1 MTPDTRNL
9 IAAASLSMLVLVGWQ
24 LYFVEPDLEAQR
36 AEYNAAQMQNE
47 GQNDLPSSSP
57 ASSQSGSSQ
66 SGGSQ
71 SAGASNNVTLGNV
84 GNRPSDDA
92 KRITIETP
100 LIKGSLTTKGA
111 RIDDVTLT
119 AYQETLED
127 GSPDI
132 TLLHKISD
140 SAPYFAEFGWIGDNS
155 DVTLPN
161 ADTIWTASSD
171 ELTPN
176 RDVTLTYDNGEGLL
190 FTRTLSID
198 EQYMMTI
205 TDEVTSALDETLRL
219 LPYGLIRRFGTPQTT
234 GIYILHEGPIGVVD
248 TTLKERSYGDLR
260 DETSEFTSE
269 EAGGWV
275 GFTDK
280 YWLTALIPAQEQ
292 MANFSMRALAGN
304 EDRYQTDYLG
314 APLVLAQGETIRY
327 EAHFFAGAKVLD
339 MIDDYAE
346 ELAIP
351 NFDLAIDFGWFYFMT
366 KPFFYAINWLY
377 GVFGNFGV
385 AILAFT
391 VLIRI
396 VLYPLAD
403 KSYRSM
409 AKMRALS
416 PKLTKMREQHKDDRQ
431 KLNQEMMALYRQEKV
446 NPAAGC
452 LPILLQI
459 PVFFALYKVLYV
471 SLEMRHAPFFGWIH
485 DLSEID
491 PTSIFNLFGLLP
503 YSTAYIPDFL
513 NIGLW
518 PVAMGLS
525 MFIQQKLNPPPPDPI
540 QAKIFQWM
548 PIAFTFLLAG
558 FPAGLVIYW
567 TWNNTL
573 SILQQWIIT
582 RRIEKA
588 MKA

>member
-1 MTPDTRNL
+1 MTPDTRNM
-9 IAAASLSMLVLVGWQ
+9 IAAASLSMLVLVMWQ
-24 LYFVEPDLEAQR
+24 LYFVEPELEQQR
-36 AEYNAAQMQNE
+36 SDFNAAQV
-47 GQNDLPSSSP
+47 QNDLPSASP
-57 ASSQSGSSQ
+57 EQGDAS
-66 SGGSQ
+66 
-71 SAGASNNVTLGNV
+71 AVNTATLQDMTA
-84 GNRPSDDA
+84 RPSDDA
-92 KRITIETP
+92 MRVAIDTP
-100 LIKGSLTTKGA
+100 LVKGSLTTKGA
-111 RIDDVTLT
+111 RIDDITLT
-119 AYQETLED
+119 AYQETLDED
-127 GSPDI
+127 ADDI
-132 TLLHKISD
+132 TLLRKISD
-140 SAPYFAEFGWIGDNS
+140 STPYFAEFGWIGDDTS
-155 DVTLPN
+155 IALPD
-161 ADTIWTASSD
+161 ASTIWTASS
-171 ELTPN
+171 EILSSGN
-176 RDVTLTYDNGEGLL
+176 DVTLSWDNGEGLI
-190 FTRTLSID
+190 FNRVLSID
-198 EQYMMTI
+198 DQYMITI
-205 TDEVTSALDETLRL
+205 RDEVTSATDETLRL
-219 LPYGLIRRFGTPQTT
+219 LPYGLIRRYGTPQTT

-248 TTLKERSYGDLR
+248 TTLKERGYDDLR
-260 DETSEFTSE
+260 SEVSEFKSE
-269 EAGGWV
+269 ENGGWV

-280 YWLTALIPAQEQ
+280 YWLTALIPNQAQKS
-292 MANFSMRALAGN
+292 NFTMRSLGGI
-304 EDRYQTDYLG
+304 EDRYQADYLG
-314 APLVLAQGETIRY
+314 APQILSKGQTISY
-327 EAHFFAGAKVLD
+327 ESHFFAGAKVLT
-339 MIDDYAE
+339 MIDAYSE

-366 KPFFYAINWLY
+366 KPFFYAINWLNSLL
-377 GVFGNFGV
+377 GNFGV

-391 VLIRI
+391 VFIRI

-416 PKLTKMREQHKDDRQ
+416 PKLTKMREQYKDDRQ

-471 SLEMRHAPFFGWIH
+471 SIEMRHAPFFGWIK
-485 DLSEID
+485 DLSEVD

-503 YSTAYIPDFL
+503 YSTALIPDFL

-518 PVAMGLS
+518 PIAMGLS

-573 SILQQWIIT
+573 SIIQQWYIT

-588 MKA
+588 MKS

>member
-1 MTPDTRNL
+1 
-9 IAAASLSMLVLVGWQ
+9 MLVLVMWQ

-36 AEYNAAQMQNE
+36 AEYNAAQVQD
-47 GQNDLPSSSP
+47 DLPSTSP
-57 ASSQSGSSQ
+57 DQ
-66 SGGSQ
+66 
-71 SAGASNNVTLGNV
+71 AGTNNATLGDV
-84 GNRPSDDA
+84 AERPVDDA
-92 KRITIETP
+92 MRIAIETP
-100 LIKGSLTTKGA
+100 LMKGSLTTKGA

-119 AYQETLED
+119 AYQETLDED
-127 GSPDI
+127 ADDV
-132 TLLHKISD
+132 TLLRKISD
-140 SAPYFAEFGWIGDNS
+140 TAPYFAEFGWIGDNTN
-155 DVTLPN
+155 VALPD
-161 ADTIWTASSD
+161 ASTIWSASSD
-171 ELTPN
+171 ILSPN
-176 RDVTLTYDNGEGLL
+176 NDVTLTWNNGEGLV
-190 FTRTLSID
+190 FTRLLSID
-198 EQYMMTI
+198 EQYMI
-205 TDEVTSALDETLRL
+205 TVTDQVTSELDNTLRL
-219 LPYGLIRRFGTPQTT
+219 LPYGLIRRFGTPATT

-248 TTLKERSYGDLR
+248 TTLKERTYDDLR
-260 DETSEFTSE
+260 DEASAFTSE
-269 EAGGWV
+269 ENGGWV

-280 YWLTALIPAQEQ
+280 YWLTALVPAQSQ
-292 MANFSMRALAGN
+292 KSNFSMRSLGGV
-304 EDRYQTDYLG
+304 EDRYQADYLG
-314 APLVLAQGETIRY
+314 APLVLSKGQTISY
-327 EAHFFAGAKVLD
+327 ESHFFAGAKVLT
-339 MIDDYAE
+339 MIDAYAE
-346 ELAIP
+346 ELKIP

-366 KPFFYAINWLY
+366 KPFFYAINWLN
-377 GVFGNFGV
+377 GLLGNFGV

-391 VLIRI
+391 VFIRL

-416 PKLTKMREQHKDDRQ
+416 PRLTKMREQYKDDRQ

-471 SLEMRHAPFFGWIH
+471 SIEMRHAPFFGWIK

-503 YSTAYIPDFL
+503 YSTTYIPDFL

-573 SILQQWIIT
+573 SIIQQWYIT

>member
-9 IAAASLSMLVLVGWQ
+9 IAAASLSMLVLVMWQ

-36 AEYNAAQMQNE
+36 AEYNAAQVQE
-47 GQNDLPSSSP
+47 DLPSTSP
-57 ASSQSGSSQ
+57 DQ
-66 SGGSQ
+66 
-71 SAGASNNVTLGNV
+71 AGTNTATLGDV
-84 GNRPSDDA
+84 AERPVDDA
-92 KRITIETP
+92 MRIAIETP
-100 LIKGSLTTKGA
+100 LMKGSLTTKGA

-119 AYQETLED
+119 AYQETLDED
-127 GSPDI
+127 ADDV
-132 TLLHKISD
+132 TLLRKISD
-140 SAPYFAEFGWIGDNS
+140 TAPYFAEFGWIGDNTN
-155 DVTLPN
+155 VALPD
-161 ADTIWTASSD
+161 ASTIWSASSD
-171 ELTPN
+171 ILSPN
-176 RDVTLTYDNGEGLL
+176 NDVTLTWNNGEGLV
-190 FTRTLSID
+190 FTRLLSID
-198 EQYMMTI
+198 EQYMI
-205 TDEVTSALDETLRL
+205 TVTDQVTSELDDTLRL
-219 LPYGLIRRFGTPQTT
+219 LPYGLIRRFGTPATT

-248 TTLKERSYGDLR
+248 TTLKERTYDDLR
-260 DETSEFTSE
+260 DEASAFTSE
-269 EAGGWV
+269 ENGGWV

-280 YWLTALIPAQEQ
+280 YWLTALVPAQSQ
-292 MANFSMRALAGN
+292 KSNFSMRSLGGV
-304 EDRYQTDYLG
+304 EDRYQADYLG
-314 APLVLAQGETIRY
+314 APLVLSKGQTISY
-327 EAHFFAGAKVLD
+327 ESHFFAGAKVLT
-339 MIDDYAE
+339 MIDAYAE
-346 ELAIP
+346 ELNIP

-366 KPFFYAINWLY
+366 KPFFYAINWLN
-377 GVFGNFGV
+377 GLLGNFGV

-391 VLIRI
+391 VFIRL

-416 PKLTKMREQHKDDRQ
+416 PRLTKMREQYKDDRQ

-471 SLEMRHAPFFGWIH
+471 SIEMRHAPFFGWIK

-503 YSTAYIPDFL
+503 YSTTYIPDFL

-573 SILQQWIIT
+573 SIIQQWYIT